1 MVPES
6 WERHIS
12 QVESD
17 EFGEYL
23 VRELTIYCP
32 YCATQ
37 LAHDGIWELTDY
49 NVEMPPRQNTLRAYW
64 VCGNCLRSFR
74 TEHTLNADG
83 YLKEEEGMV

>member
-49 NVEMPPRQNTLRAYW
+49 NVEMPPARTPSEPTGYAATAYEVSEPNTP
-64 VCGNCLRSFR
+64 
-74 TEHTLNADG
+74 
-83 YLKEEEGMV
+83 

>member
-23 VRELTIYCP
+23 LKTLHIHCP

-37 LAHDGIWELTDY
+37 MENNSIWELTDY

-64 VCGNCLRSFR
+64 TCGNCFREFR
-74 TEHTLNADG
+74 TEHTLNEDG